1 MNMKQ
6 WSISRLVSLS
16 VVLLVG
22 SLIFVSGLA
31 MYNMLSVVNAERSYG
46 QTFVPAT
53 RLATDFERQV
63 LNARINFIYYVT
75 IQKSG
80 SLEQGTERYHNA
92 ELCQQE
98 LTSLVNRHE
107 ELGILRPGVVKLR
120 DDLDEYSVALHTVVT
135 TVQNG
140 TTSGPVYDAQVKDW
154 AARGGV
160 MVDDAGNVENLAV
173 KVNADSTVAMTEGL
187 KSACKVYACLFS
199 GGMPFLIFLMWK
211 SVSKLNAVLHG
222 SVSEMME
229 ASVQIASAA
238 DQIAQTSQSQAQAAS
253 EQAAMIE
260 ETSSAS
266 TEINSMAARTTE
278 NSRATATLMAHWEE
292 TLGRTNQSLTEMVG
306 AMERINGSSHKIS
319 KIIKVIDEIS
329 FQTNIL
335 ALNAAVEAA
344 RAGEAG
350 MGFAVVADEVRNL
363 AQRCATAARDTTDLI
378 EGSIQNSDEGR
389 TKVEQV
395 AVAIHAITSETLK
408 VKALID
414 EISTGSVEQSLGI
427 EQIDRAITQM
437 EQTTQSSAA
446 NAEEGA
452 AAAQQLNTQAASMM
466 ELVGRLR
473 TMVGGVSGATGE
485 LRNGSHLRTL
495 DRNLAHAEM

>member
-6 WSISRLVSLS
+6 WSISRLVSLG
-16 VVLLVG
+16 VVILVG
-22 SLIFVSGLA
+22 ALICVSGLA
-31 MYNMLSVVNAERSYG
+31 MYNMLNVVRTERSYG
-46 QTFVPAT
+46 ETFVPAT

-63 LNARINFIYYVT
+63 LNARIYFIYFVT
-75 IQKSG
+75 IQKPG
-80 SLEQGTERYHNA
+80 SLEKGMERYHNA

-98 LTSLVNRHE
+98 LMSLVNQHQ
-107 ELGILRPGVVKLR
+107 ELSDFRPGVAKLR
-120 DDLDEYSVALHTVVT
+120 DDLDQYSVALHAMET
-135 TVQNG
+135 TVENG

-160 MVDDAGNVENLAV
+160 MVDDAGNVENLAA
-173 KVNADSTVAMTEGL
+173 KVNAGSTVSMTDGL
-187 KSACKVYACLFS
+187 KSACKMYACLFA
-199 GGMPFLIFLMWK
+199 GGMPFLIFLVWK
-211 SVSKLNAVLHG
+211 SVRKLNAVLHG
-222 SVSEMME
+222 SVCEMME

-278 NSRATATLMAHWEE
+278 NSRSTAALMEHSQE

-306 AMERINGSSHKIS
+306 AMERINGSSRKIS

-363 AQRCATAARDTTDLI
+363 AQRCAMAARDTTDLI

-395 AVAIHAITSETLK
+395 AVAIHEVTSETMK
-408 VKALID
+408 IKALVD
-414 EISTGSVEQSLGI
+414 EISSGSVEQSLGI
-427 EQIDRAITQM
+427 EQINRAIMQM

-446 NAEEGA
+446 HAEQGA
-452 AAAQQLNTQAASMM
+452 AAAEQLNAQAASMM

-473 TMVGGVSGATGE
+473 TMVGGESAATGE
-485 LRNGSHLRTL
+485 SRNGSHSPTL
-495 DRNLAHAEM
+495 ERDLAHAEM

>member
-1 MNMKQ
+1 
-6 WSISRLVSLS
+6 
-16 VVLLVG
+16 
-22 SLIFVSGLA
+22 
-31 MYNMLSVVNAERSYG
+31 
-46 QTFVPAT
+46 
-53 RLATDFERQV
+53 
-63 LNARINFIYYVT
+63 
-75 IQKSG
+75 
-80 SLEQGTERYHNA
+80 
-92 ELCQQE
+92 
-98 LTSLVNRHE
+98 
-107 ELGILRPGVVKLR
+107 
-120 DDLDEYSVALHTVVT
+120 
-135 TVQNG
+135 
-140 TTSGPVYDAQVKDW
+140 
-154 AARGGV
+154 
-160 MVDDAGNVENLAV
+160 
-173 KVNADSTVAMTEGL
+173 
-187 KSACKVYACLFS
+187 
-199 GGMPFLIFLMWK
+199 
-211 SVSKLNAVLHG
+211 
-222 SVSEMME
+222 
-229 ASVQIASAA
+229 
-238 DQIAQTSQSQAQAAS
+238 
-253 EQAAMIE
+253 
-260 ETSSAS
+260 
-266 TEINSMAARTTE
+266 
-278 NSRATATLMAHWEE
+278 
-292 TLGRTNQSLTEMVG
+292 
-306 AMERINGSSHKIS
+306 
-319 KIIKVIDEIS
+319 
-329 FQTNIL
+329 
-335 ALNAAVEAA
+335 
-344 RAGEAG
+344 